1 MQKLTFSFD
10 YENLVEGGA
19 EFAHLLGNKGANL
32 CEMSKLGLPVPEGVI
47 LSTDAHK
54 AFAAKD
60 SKLQKAVYLT
70 DTVREQV
77 VPPLNSILE
86 AHDKP
91 LLFSVRSGA
100 PVSMAGMMDTILNVG
115 ITSDTVNALVAS
127 YGAPMILECALTFVQ
142 GFYSSGSDS
151 KGYLKTLDDLKSTL
165 SGDHDQATTELET
178 VLETFKVVFS
188 VDLLDQI
195 DLCIFKVFESWDSA
209 RAIEYRRING
219 IDPNLG
225 TAVIIQRM
233 VYGNLNTKS
242 GSGVVFSSCPNTGD
256 RQTATIYGEYLPSA
270 QGEDVVNG
278 TITPLDLWQAVE
290 DRQISK
296 GMYNQLVNVC
306 KQLERHFLDIQDIE
320 FTIEDKRLYVL
331 QTRSAKRTGL
341 AAVKF
346 ALTLLD
352 EGLIETSKLPTLIS
366 PKQALEAIE
375 DTVVTESEP
384 MYKGIVSG
392 SGIVR
397 GVVCTSQGQIEAA
410 KASGL
415 NAIYLAYNTSTED
428 IELINKAD
436 AVLTTNGGFTC
447 HAAVVCR
454 ALNKPCVVGLS
465 NTSGVSYKE
474 ILEQLTQFE
483 AVVDAGK
490 GLVYWAENVEV
501 LKGNISQLN
510 PLFDALGVSTDTSNE
525 PIELSTLD
533 PTEAAQIIKLRLK
546 RGEVTLKYSGYKTSR
561 VRPVFGATVYPTNL
575 KPMIDMLNDLSS
587 QYPKGLTLVCD
598 YNLTDLCGSL
608 PDFLIT
614 KPSKPN
620 ELLSK
625 TKVVSNDAV
634 LAQVFGTLA
643 AAKLFLGAVEKDGV
657 STADVYQ
664 EYESPLSKLLTIL
677 QKGSN

>member
-10 YENLVEGGA
+10 PENLVEGGA

-47 LSTDAHK
+47 LSTDAHR
-54 AFAAKD
+54 AFTTKD

-77 VPPLNSILE
+77 IPPLNEIIQ

-115 ITSDTVNALVAS
+115 INLSNASDLVQS
-127 YGAPMILECALTFVQ
+127 YGAPTVLDCALTFVQ

-151 KGYLKTLDDLKSTL
+151 KGYLATLDNLKATL
-165 SGDHDQATTELET
+165 SGNPEKADEELTT
-178 VLETFKVVFS
+178 VLETFKVVFDL
-188 VDLLDQI
+188 DLLDQI
-195 DLCIFKVFESWDSA
+195 DLCIFKVLESWDSS

-219 IDPNLG
+219 IDPTLG
-225 TAVIIQRM
+225 TAVIMQRM

-256 RQTATIYGEYLPSA
+256 KQPSTIYGEYLPTA
-270 QGEDVVNG
+270 QGENVVNG
-278 TITPLDLWQAVE
+278 TVTPLDLWQAVE
-290 DRQISK
+290 ERQISK

-306 KQLERHFLDIQDIE
+306 ETLEKHFNDIQDVE
-320 FTIEDKRLYVL
+320 FTVEDKRLYVL
-331 QTRSAKRTGL
+331 QTRSAKRTGK
-341 AAVKF
+341 AAVNF
-346 ALTLLD
+346 ALALLERGD
-352 EGLIETSKLPTLIS
+352 LTPEQLPTLIN
-366 PKQALEAIE
+366 PKQALESIE
-375 DTVVTESEP
+375 DTVVTDEEP

-428 IELINKAD
+428 IDLINKAD
-436 AVLTTNGGFTC
+436 AVITTNGGFTC

-454 ALNKPCVVGLS
+454 ALNKPCIVGIS
-465 NTSGVSYKE
+465 NVSNVSYKE
-474 ILEQLTQFE
+474 VIENLTQFE
-483 AVVDAGK
+483 AVIVANK
-490 GLVYWAENVEV
+490 GLIYWAENVEV
-501 LKGNISQLN
+501 LQGNISQLD
-510 PLFDALGVSTDTSNE
+510 PLLHALGIDTDTSNE
-525 PIELSTLD
+525 PIELSTLE
-533 PTEAAQIIKLRLK
+533 PHEAAQIIKLRLK
-546 RGEVTLKYSGYKTSR
+546 RGDLNLKYSGYKTSR
-561 VRPVFGATVYPTNL
+561 VRPIFGATVYPTNL
-575 KPMIDMLNDLSS
+575 KPMLDMLNDLST
-587 QYPKGLTLVCD
+587 QYPKGFTLVCD

-608 PDFLIT
+608 PDYLIT
-614 KPSKPN
+614 RPDKPS
-620 ELLSK
+620 ELLTK

-643 AAKLFLGAVEKDGV
+643 AAKLFMGAVEKDGV
-657 STADVYQ
+657 STAEVYR